1 MYDET
6 IGKLTGA
13 AKKKLG
19 VLNDSTF
26 KYLVSSAFAG
36 AFIGVGI
43 LLAFTVGGLM
53 TAGGSPATKIP
64 EQGRFYEGPSEGL
77 GSFLYR

>member
-36 AFIGVGI
+36 AFI
-43 LLAFTVGGLM
+43 
-53 TAGGSPATKIP
+53 
-64 EQGRFYEGPSEGL
+64 E
-77 GSFLYR
+77 